1 MTGTVSNQ
9 ALSQESL
16 LPLYKE
22 TNFQTTP
29 EGKIPKDWQNT
40 ALEEVA
46 IDLIGGGTPSTAFK
60 EYWNGNIAWM
70 TSAHIN
76 GMVVTKG
83 QKYISKEG
91 LEKSATHLV
100 PKDNLLVATRVGI
113 GKVAVNQ
120 IDIAISQD
128 LTGVIIDKTKADPAF
143 LYWAILSNKQK
154 LKAIAQGSTIKGI
167 LRDDLGKLKLP
178 MPQNVAEQRA
188 IVGVLG
194 VVDSAI
200 ELADRVVA
208 QTERLKRGLMQQL
221 LTRGIGH
228 TETKQTPIGKLPQDW
243 KPTQLKDVVLSYK
256 NGIYKP
262 SQYAGKGLPC
272 VRMYN
277 IVAGRI
283 NHEKAALLDV
293 TEQELEE
300 FGVKAGDIIVNRV
313 NTAELVGKAG
323 VIPDGFGKAT
333 FESKNIRM
341 RLDTKKVSPDFFAIF
356 VQTKEYSNQL
366 LSRAKTAV
374 AQATVTQEDLDSVVI
389 PLPPTLSEQQK
400 IAEIISA
407 MDKKLLL
414 ERQEKERL
422 ERIKRGLMDLLL
434 TGKVR
439 IKVD

>member
-1 MTGTVSNQ
+1 MSKVQLYRETTF
-9 ALSQESL
+9 QETSM
-16 LPLYKE
+16 
-22 TNFQTTP
+22 
-29 EGKIPKDWQNT
+29 GKIPKDWQTT
-40 ALEEVA
+40 ALKEVA
-46 IDLIGGGTPSTAFK
+46 TDLIGGGTPSTAFK

-76 GMVVTKG
+76 GMVVTRG
-83 QKYISKEG
+83 QKYITEQG
-91 LEKSATHLV
+91 LENSATHLV
-100 PKDNLLVATRVGI
+100 PKENLLVATRVGI

-128 LTGVIIDKTKADPAF
+128 LTGVVIDKTKADPSF

-154 LKAIAQGSTIKGI
+154 LKALAQGSTIKGI
-167 LRDDLGKLKLP
+167 LRDDLGKLRLP
-178 MPQNVAEQRA
+178 MPPNVAEQRA

-200 ELADRVVA
+200 KYADSVRVKA
-208 QTERLKRGLMQQL
+208 ERIQRGVMQQL
-221 LTRGIGH
+221 LPRGIEH
-228 TETKQTPIGKLPQDW
+228 TETKQTPIGNIPKKWEPV
-243 KPTQLKDVVLSYK
+243 QLKEVVLSYK

-283 NHEKAALLDV
+283 NLEKAALLEI

-300 FGVKAGDIIVNRV
+300 FGVKPGDIIVNRV
-313 NTAELVGKAG
+313 NTSELVGKAG
-323 VIPDGFGKAT
+323 VVPEGFRTAT
-333 FESKNIRM
+333 FESKNIRV
-341 RLDTKKVSPDFFAIF
+341 RLDTKKVSPEFLSVF
-356 VQTKEYSNQL
+356 VQTNAYSNQL

-389 PLPPTLSEQQK
+389 PLPPTLDEQEK
-400 IAEIISA
+400 IAKIIST
-407 MDKKLLL
+407 MDTKLLL
-414 ERQEKERL
+414 EAQEKERL
-422 ERIKRGLMDLLL
+422 EHIKRGLMDLLL